1 MGSIYDARWKKA
13 VEFINKVNAAIDQGY
28 LVFDE
33 DMNRVTIRFEIIDE
47 DRGEE
52 IVQRNEGCI
61 FCYMCNNKEWDEGLL
76 VSHEEWLKQNIFD
89 KWKMT
94 TEKITLRSI

>member
-13 VEFINKVNAAIDQGY
+13 VAFINRVNMAIDQGY

-33 DMNRVTIRFEIIDE
+33 DMNRVTIRFEIIDG
-47 DRGEE
+47 DQGEE
-52 IVQRNEGCI
+52 IVQRHEGCT
-61 FCYMCNNKEWDEGLL
+61 FCYMVNNKEWDEGLL
-76 VSHEEWLKQNIFD
+76 VSHEEWLKQNSFD
-89 KWKMT
+89 TWKMT